1 MTALRD
7 GRPLSAVRLSRSPWR
22 CPQEP
27 LRSDHLPRRS
37 PVVGAFGRDD
47 AMAFLVG
54 CSARHSQV
62 NGLERLVYR
71 ITRTYGSVPSPRPAP
86 DYFGELVAQA
96 VAFVAEPVDRLHRS
110 RQWSVVETPG
120 CPTTIGAGRPGS
132 ITIGN
137 HFAHALANE
146 GEVCEST
153 HGPSPSLLGD
163 WSRAPPD
170 VAAPGGP
177 CRDPRGGS

>member
-1 MTALRD
+1 
-7 GRPLSAVRLSRSPWR
+7 
-22 CPQEP
+22 
-27 LRSDHLPRRS
+27 
-37 PVVGAFGRDD
+37 
-47 AMAFLVG
+47 MAFLVG

-96 VAFVAEPVDRLHRS
+96 IAFVAEPVDRLYRS

-153 HGPSPSLLGD
+153 HGPPASLLGD
-163 WSRAPPD
+163 WSRGPPD
-170 VAAPGGP
+170 VDAPGGP
-177 CRDPRGGS
+177 CRDPRGGSLLCDSDVNAVFTPPQSTTRGGDRVSLGCPSKAVGS